1 MSARPSFRLI
11 RRVGAV
17 TAMLALTPLAFTA
30 GGDLRENDACAA
42 KEAGDKCCA
51 EWESLCTLDGQTLM
65 DYYLT
70 GASGPC
76 GG

>member
-1 MSARPSFRLI
+1 MFANPKSRLI
-11 RRVGAV
+11 LRAGAV
-17 TAMLALTPLAFTA
+17 AGMLALTPLAFTT
-30 GGDLRENDACAA
+30 GGELRQNDACAA
-42 KEAGDKCCA
+42 KEAGDKCCT
-51 EWESLCTLDGQTLM
+51 EWDSMCTLDGQTLM